1 MRRDT
6 WRPGSTRHSAADAPG
21 ECPGGAVARLIRLDA
36 PAGQVRKFISGG
48 VSLAEGRESSWV
60 TVTRTGQF
68 RDPRYGAFEIT
79 RELLEQMVRN
89 FDAGTYG
96 QKVFIDVAHK
106 PQDGAAG
113 EVLKL
118 AVEGDRLR
126 ALVKW
131 TEFGREAVQKRG
143 FAYLSAEYHENWKDN
158 EKGDPH
164 GCVLLGAGLVTRPCI
179 KRLDPVLLSEG
190 DGDAPVVLHPTLQ
203 KELIQEIEA
212 MKEKYLKKLREYLA
226 SLKTLSEG
234 VIDQM
239 VKALAAAL
247 DPVTDDAQAA
257 KLCEAFEGQGKVL
270 AEQIGGQAANVTLSV
285 AGGLDAGAV
294 KAEVARVLA
303 EQDAANKKLAEN
315 TQAKRKLFADTL
327 AEAGKGLSEDTRRE
341 LSESLAG
348 LIGPDTPD
356 EAVKALAESQAKLA
370 GKMEAAKQL
379 GAMGFTVAGRPY
391 ISVDS
396 SNEVKALQESV
407 DKRLRLTGRA
417 PMGEPNRELAE
428 KVLAEFDREHGP
440 QLHAEHKM
448 LAGGDGVVSDVA
460 VPAIFERTVIR
471 EALYGLVGLQFVNA
485 GTYPFASSALIP
497 YSYRDTTAASRG
509 STRVYEGQGVPRAGV
524 KQTSDTAYPIPQ
536 KLAFEVSD
544 ELRYLTGNGQLDFDI
559 VAENVRNAVRIIGED
574 TEKLIFDEVLNA
586 SDEYSV
592 VAVTNEATATANG
605 TNKVFCL
612 DNFPVVRPRK
622 VFDLQ
627 GNQVGNTLNPVVI
640 KLNSVTIAEWAPG
653 VSAGTYY
660 TLDYNLGELRFVNET
675 GTVIAPTN
683 THAIVCSYSYTTNV
697 FKFDTDLG
705 SLTVKAKWDDFLYRF
720 GLRKAL
726 IEDTRF
732 YRADLGLM
740 SSTVMT
746 AVEQAETFGANFAKP
761 GTDLTADGNLG
772 RIKSVP
778 AFKAFAPGL
787 AMADQRVVIGERGL
801 TRYRMMKPW
810 SMNQLENQ
818 KDANGRFTGKKE
830 AYGDQFV
837 VLHTPQPLKAGLTS
851 IVLYSATA
859 RVDRVA

>member
-1 MRRDT
+1 MTNTCEAVVAVGAR
-6 WRPGSTRHSAADAPG
+6 G
-21 ECPGGAVARLIRLDA
+21 CPGAAVGRRIVLEAG
-36 PAGQVRKFISGG
+36 PAGQVRRFISGG

-60 TVTRTGQF
+60 TVTRTGGF
-68 RDPRYGAFEIT
+68 SDPRYGKFDIT

-89 FDAGTYG
+89 FDAGVYG

-158 EKGDPH
+158 EKGEPH

-179 KRLDPVLLSEG
+179 KRLDPVVLGEG
-190 DGDAPVVLHPTLQ
+190 DGDAPVALHPTLQ
-203 KELIQEIEA
+203 AELIQEIA
-212 MKEKYLKKLREYLA
+212 DMKEKYLKRLREYLA
-226 SLKTLSEG
+226 GLKTLSEG
-234 VIDQM
+234 VIEQM
-239 VKALAAAL
+239 VKALGAAL
-247 DPVTDDAQAA
+247 DPVTDEALAV
-257 KLCEAFEGQGKVL
+257 KLCEGFEGQGKAL
-270 AEQIGGQAANVTLSV
+270 AEQIGGQAAHVTLSV
-285 AGGLDAGAV
+285 AGGLDAAAV

-303 EQDAANKKLAEN
+303 EQAEAARTLAEGVE
-315 TQAKRKLFADTL
+315 AKRKLFGDVL
-327 AEAGKGLSEDTRRE
+327 AEAGKALSEDTRRE
-341 LSESLAG
+341 LTASLSG
-348 LIGPDTPD
+348 LIGADTPD
-356 EAVKALAESQAKLA
+356 AAVKALAESQAA
-370 GKMEAAKQL
+370 IAVKMEAGRQL
-379 GAMGFTVAGRPY
+379 SAMGFTVAGRPF

-428 KVLAEFDREHGP
+428 KVLAEFDAKHAA

-471 EALYGLVGLQFVNA
+471 EALYGLVGLQFVNS
-485 GTYPFASSALIP
+485 GTYPFSSSALIP
-497 YSYRDTTAASRG
+497 YSYRDSTAASRS

-586 SDEYSV
+586 SDEYAT

-605 TNKVFCL
+605 TNKVFVL
-612 DNFPVVRPRK
+612 DQFPVVRPRK

-627 GNQVGNTLNPVVI
+627 GNQVGSTLNPVVI

-660 TLDYNLGELRFVNET
+660 TLDFNLGELRFVNEA

-683 THAIVCSYSYTTNV
+683 THAIVCSYSYTTNA

-705 SLTVKAKWDDFLYRF
+705 SLTVKQKWDDFLYRF

-746 AVEQAETFGANFAKP
+746 AVEQAETFGANFARP
-761 GTDLTADGNLG
+761 GTDLTVDGNLG
-772 RIKSVP
+772 RVKGVP
-778 AFKAFAPGL
+778 SFKAFAPGL
-787 AMADQRVVIGERGL
+787 AMADQRVLIGERGL

-810 SMNQLENQ
+810 SMGALQDQ
-818 KDANGRFTGKKE
+818 KDANGQFTGKKE

-837 VLHTPQPLKAGLTS
+837 VLHTPTPLKAGMTS
-851 IVLYSATA
+851 VVLYSGTG
-859 RVDRVA
+859 RVDRAA

>member
-1 MRRDT
+1 MTNTCEAVVAVGAR
-6 WRPGSTRHSAADAPG
+6 G
-21 ECPGGAVARLIRLDA
+21 CPGAAVGRRIVLEAG
-36 PAGQVRKFISGG
+36 PAGQVRRFISGG

-60 TVTRTGQF
+60 TVTRTGGF
-68 RDPRYGAFEIT
+68 SDPRYGKFDIT

-89 FDAGTYG
+89 FDAGVYG

-158 EKGDPH
+158 EKGEPH

-179 KRLDPVLLSEG
+179 KRLDPVVLGEG
-190 DGDAPVVLHPTLQ
+190 DGDAPVALHPTLQ
-203 KELIQEIEA
+203 AELIQEIA
-212 MKEKYLKKLREYLA
+212 DMKEKYLKRLREYLA
-226 SLKTLSEG
+226 GLKTLSEG
-234 VIDQM
+234 VIEQM
-239 VKALAAAL
+239 VKALGAAL
-247 DPVTDDAQAA
+247 DPVTDEALAVR
-257 KLCEAFEGQGKVL
+257 LCEGFEGQGKAL
-270 AEQIGGQAANVTLSV
+270 AEQIGGQAAHVTLSV
-285 AGGLDAGAV
+285 AGGLDAAAV
-294 KAEVARVLA
+294 KAEVVRVLA
-303 EQDAANKKLAEN
+303 EQDAAAKTLAAGVE
-315 TQAKRKLFADTL
+315 AKRKLFGDTL
-327 AEAGKGLSEDTRRE
+327 AEAGKALSEDTRRE
-341 LSESLAG
+341 LTASLAG
-348 LIGPDTPD
+348 LIGADTPD
-356 EAVKALAESQAKLA
+356 AAVKALAESQAA
-370 GKMEAAKQL
+370 IAVKMEAGRQL
-379 GAMGFTVAGRPY
+379 SAMGFAVAGRPF

-407 DKRLRLTGRA
+407 DKRLRLSGSA
-417 PMGEPNRELAE
+417 PMGAPNKELAD
-428 KVLAEFDREHGP
+428 KVLADFDRANGA

-448 LAGGDGVVSDVA
+448 LAGGDGLVSDVA

-471 EALYGLVGLQFVNA
+471 EALYGLVGLQFVNS
-485 GTYPFASSALIP
+485 GTYPFSSSALIP

-544 ELRYLTGNGQLDFDI
+544 ELRYLTGNGQLDFDT

-586 SDEYSV
+586 SDEYAT

-605 TNKVFCL
+605 TNKVFVL
-612 DNFPVVRPRK
+612 DQFPVVRPRK

-627 GNQVGNTLNPVVI
+627 GNQVGSTLNPVVI

-660 TLDYNLGELRFVNET
+660 TLDFNLGELRFVNEA

-705 SLTVKAKWDDFLYRF
+705 SLTVKQKWDDFLYRF

-740 SSTVMT
+740 RSTVMT
-746 AVEQAETFGANFAKP
+746 AVEQAETFGANFARP
-761 GTDLTADGNLG
+761 GTDLTVDGNLG
-772 RIKSVP
+772 RVKGVP
-778 AFKAFAPGL
+778 SFKAFAPGL
-787 AMADQRVVIGERGL
+787 AMADQRVLIGERGL

-810 SMNQLENQ
+810 SMGALQDQ

-837 VLHTPQPLKAGLTS
+837 VLHTPTPLKAGMTS
-851 IVLYSATA
+851 VVLYSGTG
-859 RVDRVA
+859 RVDRAA